1 MAPDDKNSNQETP
14 RTPGENVRKATQ
26 PTIKWDD
33 SKMRS
38 SYANFCNVSSTRE
51 EMVLLFGLN
60 QAWNAAQR
68 EVPIQLTER
77 IILSPHA
84 TKRLAAVLSNIVRE
98 YESRWGALQV
108 DPPQTGESAA
118 GK

>member
-1 MAPDDKNSNQETP
+1 MASDKDSARETP
-14 RTPGENVRKATQ
+14 GTTRKDVRPATQ

-33 SKMRS
+33 SNMRS

-60 QAWNAAQR
+60 QAWNVAQR

-84 TKRLAAVLSNIVRE
+84 AKRLAAVLNTAVRE
-98 YESRWGALQV
+98 HESRWGILQTDV
-108 DPPQTGESAA
+108 PRAGESAA

>member
-1 MAPDDKNSNQETP
+1 MATAGKDNDRETP
-14 RTPGENVRKATQ
+14 KTTQESAGKSNQ

-33 SKMRS
+33 SNMRS

-60 QAWNAAQR
+60 QAWSAGQR

-84 TKRLAAVLSNIVRE
+84 TKRLAAVLTNVVRE

-108 DPPQTGESAA
+108 DASQA
-118 GK
+118 G

>member
-1 MAPDDKNSNQETP
+1 MASDKDSARETP
-14 RTPGENVRKATQ
+14 GATRKDVRPATQ

-33 SKMRS
+33 SNMRS

-60 QAWNAAQR
+60 QAWNVAQR

-84 TKRLAAVLSNIVRE
+84 AKRLAAVLNNIVRE

-108 DPPQTGESAA
+108 DVPRAAGSAA
-118 GK
+118 DK